1 MMNDLTSEMLD
12 GFSEVKQKYFMRKQL
27 YIIVTSRIISL
38 SINGNDRSKK
48 RTSYWKNIKNVPF
61 YRISWFYVIYEVGV

>member
-38 SINGNDRSKK
+38 SINGNDQSKK
-48 RTSYWKNIKNVPF
+48 TNKLLEEY
-61 YRISWFYVIYEVGV
+61 